1 LHICDFT
8 DFENPFLLRAFWDFS
23 TFLKKEECEM
33 PENLPYIKITK
44 DGPYLLFGAKKI
56 TEKIILTDE
65 NGISVKYGD
74 GKTFEIKS
82 DPASLCRCGKSG
94 KAPFCDGSHLRGF
107 EGAETA
113 SFTPIMKQSSA
124 EAIRGPQQTLLDN
137 QEYCAFARFCD
148 RGGRVW
154 NLVMQGGEA
163 ANKLS
168 AEEAN
173 LCPAGRL
180 MMFTNNGD
188 LLEESSTPQIHTIED
203 DGLKVSG
210 PLWIRGKIRVESA
223 NGKSY
228 EVRQK
233 QTLCRCG
240 ASANKPFCNG
250 AHASIK
256 FKSK

>member
-1 LHICDFT
+1 
-8 DFENPFLLRAFWDFS
+8 
-23 TFLKKEECEM
+23 M
-33 PENLPYIKITK
+33 PQKLPYIKVTA

-65 NGISVKYGD
+65 NGISIKYGD
-74 GKTFEIKS
+74 GHTFEIKS
-82 DPASLCRCGKSG
+82 DPVSLCRCGRSRC
-94 KAPFCDGSHLRGF
+94 APFCDGSHIDAEF
-107 EGAETA
+107 NGAETA
-113 SFTPIMKQSSA
+113 SFEPIMRQDSA
-124 EAIRGPQQTLLDN
+124 EDIRGPRQTLLDN

-154 NLVMQGGEA
+154 NLVMEGGAA

-180 MMFTNNGD
+180 MMFTNAGE
-188 LLEESSTPQIHTIED
+188 LLEEQTEPSVHTIED
-203 DGLKVSG
+203 GGLKISG
-210 PLWIRGKIRVESA
+210 PLWIRGGIRVESA
-223 NGKSY
+223 DGRSY

-240 ASANKPFCNG
+240 ASGNKPFCNG
-250 AHASIK
+250 AHASINWK
-256 FKSK
+256 AMKK